1 MTVTLQ
7 RPSFGDHPFSAPRQR
22 TTVLLPL
29 RNVHAAGLSRS
40 QALARLIRRMPW
52 SGEICRLPLLI
63 SLLVTAAVKQAPLGR
78 AIGAVLY
85 PHPQTLAHGTGARD
99 NAKTKGKWVQSLQ
112 LPVDGPVSR
121 AGRFGARRRAPPSP
135 AKRLASRHP
144 PPRPTTARARSKPFG
159 CDPIWTGGG
168 WGEPLCRHQP
178 TRGPVKAA
186 CWLPQPRR
194 VPSYSLSPFFVFARG
209 RTAEGALWGG
219 LAAGAAQQ
227 LS

>member
-121 AGRFGARRRAPPSP
+121 AGRFGARRRARPSP

-144 PPRPTTARARSKPFG
+144 PPRPTTTARARSLLAVTPFG
-159 CDPIWTGGG
+159 RGAAGANHCAGTNRPVGQSRLPVGYRSRGGCPPI
-168 WGEPLCRHQP
+168 L
-178 TRGPVKAA
+178 
-186 CWLPQPRR
+186 
-194 VPSYSLSPFFVFARG
+194 YPFFVFARG